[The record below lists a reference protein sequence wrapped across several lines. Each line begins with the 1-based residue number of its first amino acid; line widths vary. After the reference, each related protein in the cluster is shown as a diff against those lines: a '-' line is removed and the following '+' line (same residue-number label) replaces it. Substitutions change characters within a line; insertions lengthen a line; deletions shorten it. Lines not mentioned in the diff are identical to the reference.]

1 MDTFFIDSDP
11 EFCSRACAWS
21 LLNSLQLCLRALRY
35 IRNLAMLVIGYGMS
49 INIVEV
55 RKLTRAVLLE

>member
-1 MDTFFIDSDP
+1 MGLGESFKYLASSP
-11 EFCSRACAWS
+11 
-21 LLNSLQLCLRALRY
+21 Y

-55 RKLTRAVLLE
+55 IT